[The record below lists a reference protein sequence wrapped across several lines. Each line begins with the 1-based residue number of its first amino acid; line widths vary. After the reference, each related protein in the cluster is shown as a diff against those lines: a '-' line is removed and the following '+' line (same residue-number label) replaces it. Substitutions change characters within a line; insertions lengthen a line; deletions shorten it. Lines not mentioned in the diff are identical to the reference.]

1 MHKTFLTALLLS
13 LGCTV
18 CFSQVLAP
26 ELEDPTVNSINRLP
40 ARAYS
45 MPLASVKDALT
56 NALEPSTPYV
66 QSLNGDWKISWVGD
80 PSRRIKD
87 FYRVDFDD
95 SSWQTIDVP
104 SCVETRGFGN
114 PIYTNVTYPHQAE
127 PPIIRDYNFGTEDYN
142 PVSSY
147 RTEFTI
153 PESWAGRDVILRF
166 DGVYSAYYVW
176 VNGQKV
182 GYAEDSKLPDEFDIT
197 PYLKSGKNLLA
208 VEVYRWCDGSYLED
222 QDMFRFSGIY
232 RDVSLIAMPKERIE
246 DFFVRTTLINN
257 YTAAKVNLSITAS
270 APGITAE
277 LYDAT
282 NKVVGRFKGA
292 ENSITLRNPHLWS
305 AEDPYLYTLVI
316 KAGKDIRSTKVGLK
330 QVELINN
337 AFHINGKLVKFKG
350 VNRHE
355 HSALNGRSVSMQE
368 MLDDI
373 LLMKKYNINTVR
385 TSHYPD
391 HHSWYD
397 LCDKYGIYLVAEA
410 NVEGHGMGYQEKGLG
425 RFPEWETPIV
435 ERNVNNVKNY
445 RNHPSIFMWSL
456 GNETGHGNDFIEA
469 RDAIKGIDPT
479 RPIHWERGNEDM
491 EVDSRMYA
499 SVDWLYER
507 GNTPKPF
514 FMCEYAHA
522 MGNAIGNL
530 EEYWEA
536 FYSSDVLSGGCIWDW
551 VDQSLIKKTTR
562 YDANGDPILIMAYG
576 GDYDELP
583 NSGPFCCNGV
593 IKPDRKVTA
602 KLVEVG
608 HVYRQIVVKASS
620 EGKAT
625 IWNRF
630 SFTNTGEYEPY
641 WALLEDGVKV
651 AEGIWN
657 VPSVSPSKTVE
668 VSLPET
674 GYSFKSDK
682 EYFLNVEFRLKNA
695 TLWANKGHVVASD
708 QILLSS
714 ATESPEKSRMSSS
727 PNIKEDGDLIT
738 VSSKEYEAVFSKKT
752 GTLTSLKV
760 GGKQV
765 LATNLHG
772 VTGPRLTC
780 MRALGD
786 NDIWLNRGNSPFR
799 AFGLTQLNYQAKGIT
814 VTNNADGSID
824 VKTYVDVTG
833 SKGAGF
839 DHESTYSFNM
849 DGTITIKN
857 DIMPYGH
864 MPEALPRLGLSLILD
879 KSLEHVKWYGRGPSE
894 NYIDRCTGSFIG
906 VYEST
911 VTDLYEDY
919 TRPQDN
925 GYRGDIRWI
934 ALTDSAGKGVKFE
947 SDSPLFAQALHY
959 DWEDLMY
966 ARHRNGEE
974 RRNDI
979 KPARE
984 EVCLNLD
991 LRQLGLGGASCGPRT
1006 LDKYIFPIQKESY
1019 SITVSPYQR

>member
-1 MHKTFLTALLLS
+1 MRKLFLSALLLS
-13 LGCTV
+13 MGCSF

-56 NALEPSTPYV
+56 DALEPSTPYV
-66 QSLNGDWKISWVGD
+66 QSLNEDWKISWVGD
-80 PSRRIKD
+80 PSRRPKD
-87 FYRVDFDD
+87 FYRTDFDD
-95 SSWQTIDVP
+95 SNWQTIDVP

-114 PIYTNVTYPHQAE
+114 PGYTNVTYPHQAE
-127 PPIIRDYNFGTEDYN
+127 PPIIRDYSFGTEDYD

-153 PESWAGRDVILRF
+153 PDNWAGRDVILRF

-197 PYLKSGKNLLA
+197 PYIRSGKNLLA

-232 RDVSLIAMPKERIE
+232 RDVSLIAMPKARIE
-246 DFFVRTTLINN
+246 DFFVRTTLLNN
-257 YTAAKVNLSITAS
+257 YTAAKVDLSVSAS

-277 LYDAT
+277 LYDAS
-282 NKVVGRFKGA
+282 NKIVGRFKGA
-292 ENSITLRNPHLWS
+292 ESSITVRKPHLWS

-316 KAGKDIRSTKVGLK
+316 KAGSDIRSTKVGLK
-330 QVELINN
+330 QVEIIDN
-337 AFHINGKLVKFKG
+337 AFYINGKIVKFKG

-355 HSALNGRSVSMQE
+355 HSALNGRTVSMQE

-397 LCDKYGIYLVAEA
+397 LCDKYGIYVVAEA

-435 ERNVNNVKNY
+435 ERNANNALNY
-445 RNHPSIFMWSL
+445 RNHASIFMWSL
-456 GNETGHGNDFIEA
+456 GNETGHGNDFIVA
-469 RDAIKGIDPT
+469 RDAVKKIDPT

-507 GNTPKPF
+507 GKTAKPF

-536 FYSSDVLSGGCIWDW
+536 FYSSDVLIGGCIWDW
-551 VDQSLIKKTTR
+551 VDQSLVKKTTR
-562 YDANGDPILIMAYG
+562 FDANGDPVLIMAYG

-593 IKPDRKVTA
+593 IRPDRKVTA

-608 HVYRQIVVKASS
+608 HVYRQIVVKPSS

-625 IWNRF
+625 VWNRF
-630 SFTNTGEYEPY
+630 SFTETGAYTPC
-641 WALLEDGVKV
+641 WVLLEDGVKV

-657 VPSVSPSKTVE
+657 IPSVAPLKTVE

-674 GYSFKSDK
+674 GYAFKNDK
-682 EYFLNVEFRLKNA
+682 EYFLNVEFRLKDA
-695 TLWANKGHVVASD
+695 TIWADKGHVVASD
-708 QILLSS
+708 QLLLAKAAKTPQKGKM
-714 ATESPEKSRMSSS
+714 ATAPSV
-727 PNIKEDGDLIT
+727 KEEGDLISVT
-738 VSSKEYEAVFSKKT
+738 SAEYAATFSKKT
-752 GTLTSLKV
+752 GTLMSLEV
-760 GGKQV
+760 GGKRI
-765 LATNLHG
+765 LADLNG

-786 NDIWLNRGNSPFR
+786 NDIWLNRGKAPFK
-799 AFGLTQLNYQAKGIT
+799 AYGLTQLNYQAKGLS
-814 VTNNADGSID
+814 VTKNADGSID
-824 VKTYVDVTG
+824 VKANVDVTG

-839 DHESTYSFNM
+839 DHRATYSFNM

-857 DIMPYGH
+857 DIEPYGH
-864 MPEALPRLGLSLILD
+864 MPDALPRLGLSMILD
-879 KSLEHVKWYGRGPSE
+879 KSLEQVKWYGRGPAE

-911 VTDLYEDY
+911 VTDLYENY
-919 TRPQDN
+919 IRPQDN

-934 ALTDSAGKGVKFE
+934 ALTDAQGKGVKFE
-947 SDSPLFAQALHY
+947 SDSPLFAQALHF

-966 ARHRNGEE
+966 ARHQNGEE
-974 RRNDI
+974 RKNGI

-991 LRQLGLGGASCGPRT
+991 LRQLGLGGASCGPKP
-1006 LDKYIFPIQKESY
+1006 LDKYIFPIRKESY
-1019 SITVSPYQR
+1019 SITISPYRR